1 MPRLNDGGA
10 FVSGGIVR
18 ANGETMVMN
27 DETSGGNDE
36 TAETNDET
44 TVGIEIGYGKIRGRG
59 KERVP
64 MEQNPI
70 QRASCAHAD
79 ASHGHEMC
87 ISIVPI
93 FNHLEDRE
101 LREIVRTVVP
111 RQVKRGETIY
121 SAGETSDRLYIVH
134 KGRVKIYRLS
144 ENGKEQLVRILG
156 PGDFTGELAV
166 FNETVHDSYAEAL
179 ENTELCTLGRGD
191 LQAFL
196 LKYPT
201 ISLRIMDEFAR
212 RLGQSEKQ
220 AASFA
225 TEPAD
230 TRIAMYLAKRADAA
244 NSKVVR
250 LPMTRKDLASHL
262 GTTPETISRKFA
274 EFEDAGWIRQNGQKE
289 IEIVDLDAL
298 LLV

>member
-1 MPRLNDGGA
+1 
-10 FVSGGIVR
+10 
-18 ANGETMVMN
+18 
-27 DETSGGNDE
+27 
-36 TAETNDET
+36 
-44 TVGIEIGYGKIRGRG
+44 
-59 KERVP
+59 
-64 MEQNPI
+64 MEQEPM
-70 QRASCAHAD
+70 QCASCAHAESD
-79 ASHGHEMC
+79 HAQEMC

-93 FNHLEDRE
+93 FNHLDDAE

-111 RQVKRGETIY
+111 RQVMRGETVY

-134 KGRVKIYRLS
+134 KGRVKIYRLAD
-144 ENGKEQLVRILG
+144 NGKEQLVRILG
-156 PGDFTGELAV
+156 AGDFTGELAV

-179 ENTELCTLGRGD
+179 EKTELCTLGRKD
-191 LQAFL
+191 LQSFL

-212 RLGQSEKQ
+212 RLGHSEKQ

-230 TRIAMYLAKRADAA
+230 TRIAMYLAELSDRL
-244 NSKVVR
+244 NSPTIR

-262 GTTPETISRKFA
+262 GTTPETISRKFG

-289 IEIVDLDAL
+289 IEILDLDAL
-298 LLV
+298 LLA